1 MTISKRFIILS
12 VIALIAVGIY
22 ANQTLIMRQLL
33 PTAATRVIQFDVI
46 SDLGEGLHVALC
58 GAGGPMPSD
67 NRSGPCVA
75 VIANSEMFI
84 IDVGVGGS
92 SNLARMGLNRGAIE
106 GVFLTHFHSD
116 HIGGLGELAMNRWV
130 AGSHTSPLTVHGP
143 SGVSEVVA
151 GFNQAYAQDS
161 VHRYDHHG
169 NSVANL
175 SGSGL
180 VASSHQVPELG
191 QKTMVYDK
199 SGLTVEMFAVD
210 HQPISPAVGYLFTFK
225 GRTVLISGDTT
236 KSANIELFSK
246 QVDLLVH
253 EALSNELLSVMS
265 QSAERAGNS
274 SLSKIFHDVLDYHT
288 SPTEVAEI
296 ARDADVGH
304 LLYYHIVPPLDI
316 PGLEAIWLDG
326 VDDIFTEYTLGV
338 DGTLFTLP
346 ENSTDIIK
354 VNSRM

>member
-1 MTISKRFIILS
+1 
-12 VIALIAVGIY
+12 
-22 ANQTLIMRQLL
+22 
-33 PTAATRVIQFDVI
+33 
-46 SDLGEGLHVALC
+46 
-58 GAGGPMPSD
+58 
-67 NRSGPCVA
+67 
-75 VIANSEMFI
+75 
-84 IDVGVGGS
+84 
-92 SNLARMGLNRGAIE
+92 
-106 GVFLTHFHSD
+106 
-116 HIGGLGELAMNRWV
+116 MNRWV

-199 SGLTVEMFAVD
+199 SGLTVEMFSVD

-274 SLSKIFHDVLDYHT
+274 PLSKIFHDVLDYHT